1 MQIGIIGVGKMGS
14 GLISRLIS
22 DKHEVVAFDKDPK
35 ILEKI
40 KDKNVITT
48 TNLDSFIKALKSI
61 SDNNNL
67 FIWVMVPSGKP
78 TEDTLN
84 KLKNIVSKGD
94 IIIDGGN
101 SYYKDSIRRYKMFK
115 SLNINFLDVGT
126 SGGIWG
132 PKNGYCLMIGG
143 DKKPYLE
150 AEPIFKSLSS
160 NEQQVETFLVGPS
173 GSGHFVKMIHNGI
186 EYGMMQSL
194 AEGFELLK
202 AKKEFN
208 YNLPLIAQIW
218 EHGSVV
224 RSWLLDLT
232 KIALKNDP
240 DLKNLTPYVEDS
252 GEGRWTIKEAI
263 DLGIPAPSITASIFT
278 RFASREKNSFSL
290 KILAAL
296 RQQFGGHSIKKNN

>member
-1 MQIGIIGVGKMGS
+1 MQIGIIGLGKMGS

-22 DKHEVVAFDKDPK
+22 DNHEVVAFDTDPK
-35 ILEKI
+35 IVETLKE
-40 KDKNVITT
+40 KNVTT
-48 TNLDSFIKALKSI
+48 TNDLNEFIKKLKNI
-61 SDNNNL
+61 SSNKNL
-67 FIWVMVPSGKP
+67 IIWVMVPSGKP

-84 KLKNIVSKGD
+84 NLKYLVTEGD

-101 SYYKDSIRRYKMFK
+101 SYYKDSIRRYKIFK
-115 SLNINFLDVGT
+115 SLNIHFLDVGT

-132 PKNGYCLMIGG
+132 PQNGYCLMIGG
-143 DKKPYLE
+143 EKKPYE
-150 AEPIFKSLSS
+150 KAEPIFKSLSS
-160 NEQQVETFLVGPS
+160 NDQKAPTFLVGPS

-186 EYGMMQSL
+186 EYGMMQSI

-202 AKKEFN
+202 AKNEFD
-208 YNLPLIAQIW
+208 YDLPLVAQIW

-232 KIALKNDP
+232 RIALENDP
-240 DLKNLTPYVEDS
+240 ELKTLSPYVEDS

-263 DLGIPAPSITASIFT
+263 DLGVPAPSITTSIFT

-290 KILAAL
+290 KVLAAL
-296 RQQFGGHSIKKNN
+296 RQQFGGHSVKNQ

>member
-22 DKHEVVAFDKDPK
+22 DNHQVVAFDQDPQTVEKFKDN
-35 ILEKI
+35 
-40 KDKNVITT
+40 NVIIT
-48 TNLDSFIKALKSI
+48 TNLDSFVKKLKSI
-61 SDNNNL
+61 SNNTNL
-67 FIWVMVPSGKP
+67 LIWVMVPSGDP
-78 TEDTLN
+78 TEVTLN
-84 KLKNIVSKGD
+84 KLKHLISKGD
-94 IIIDGGN
+94 TIIDGGN

-115 SLNINFLDVGT
+115 SLDINFLDVGT

-143 DKKPYLE
+143 DSKPYQD

-160 NEQQVETFLVGPS
+160 NEQQAETFLVGPS

-202 AKKEFN
+202 EKKEFD
-208 YNLPLIAQIW
+208 YDLSLIAQIW

-232 KIALKNDP
+232 KIALRNDP

-252 GEGRWTIKEAI
+252 GEGRWTVKEAI
-263 DLGIPAPSITASIFT
+263 DLGVPAPSITSSIFT

-290 KILAAL
+290 KVLAAL

>member
-1 MQIGIIGVGKMGS
+1 MQIGIIGLGKMGS

-22 DKHEVVAFDKDPK
+22 DNHEVVAFDTDPK
-35 ILEKI
+35 IVEKL
-40 KDKNVITT
+40 KGRNVST
-48 TNLDSFIKALKSI
+48 TNDLEEFIKKLKNI
-61 SDNNNL
+61 SSNKNL
-67 FIWVMVPSGKP
+67 IIWVMVPSGKP

-84 KLKNIVSKGD
+84 NLKDLVTEGD

-101 SYYKDSIRRYKMFK
+101 SYYKDSIRRYKIFK
-115 SLNINFLDVGT
+115 SLNIHFLDVGT

-132 PKNGYCLMIGG
+132 PQNGYCLMIGG
-143 DKKPYLE
+143 EKKPYKE

-160 NEQQVETFLVGPS
+160 NNQKAATFLVGPS

-186 EYGMMQSL
+186 EYGMMQSI

-202 AKKEFN
+202 AKNEFD
-208 YNLPLIAQIW
+208 YDLPLVAQIW

-232 KIALKNDP
+232 RIALENDP
-240 DLKNLTPYVEDS
+240 ELKTLSPYVEDS

-263 DLGIPAPSITASIFT
+263 DLGVPAPSITTSIFT

-290 KILAAL
+290 KVLAAL
-296 RQQFGGHSIKKNN
+296 RQQFGGHSVKNQ

>member
-1 MQIGIIGVGKMGS
+1 MQIGIIGLGKMGS

-22 DKHEVVAFDKDPK
+22 DNHEIVAFDTDPK
-35 ILEKI
+35 IVETLKE
-40 KDKNVITT
+40 KNVTT
-48 TNLDSFIKALKSI
+48 TNNLDEFIKKLKNI
-61 SDNNNL
+61 SSNKNL
-67 FIWVMVPSGKP
+67 IIWVMVPSGKP

-84 KLKNIVSKGD
+84 NLKDLVTEGD

-101 SYYKDSIRRYKMFK
+101 SYYKDSIRRYKIFK
-115 SLNINFLDVGT
+115 SLNIHFLDVGT

-132 PKNGYCLMIGG
+132 PQNGYCLMIGG
-143 DKKPYLE
+143 EKKPYKE

-160 NEQQVETFLVGPS
+160 NNQKAATFLVGPS

-186 EYGMMQSL
+186 EYGMMQSI

-202 AKKEFN
+202 AKNEFD
-208 YNLPLIAQIW
+208 YDLPLVAQIW

-232 KIALKNDP
+232 RIALENDP
-240 DLKNLTPYVEDS
+240 ELKTLSPYVEDS

-263 DLGIPAPSITASIFT
+263 DLGVPAPSITTSIFT

-290 KILAAL
+290 KVLAAL
-296 RQQFGGHSIKKNN
+296 RQQFGGHSVKNQ

>member
-1 MQIGIIGVGKMGS
+1 MQIGIIGLGKMGS
-14 GLISRLIS
+14 GLISRLVS
-22 DKHEVVAFDKDPK
+22 DNHEVVAFDTDPK
-35 ILEKI
+35 IVEKI
-40 KDKNVITT
+40 NEKNVIITN
-48 TNLDSFIKALKSI
+48 NLDKFIKKLKNI
-61 SDNNNL
+61 STNNNL
-67 FIWVMVPSGKP
+67 IIWVMVPSGKP

-84 KLKNIVSKGD
+84 NLKNIVSQGD

-115 SLNINFLDVGT
+115 SLKIHFLDVGT

-132 PKNGYCLMIGG
+132 PQNGYCLMIGG
-143 DKKPYLE
+143 EKTPYKK
-150 AEPIFKSLSS
+150 AKPIFKSLSS
-160 NEQQVETFLVGPS
+160 NDQKAETFLVGPS

-208 YNLPLIAQIW
+208 YDLPLVAQIW

-232 KIALKNDP
+232 KTALKNDP
-240 DLKNLTPYVEDS
+240 DLKTLSPYVEDS

-263 DLGIPAPSITASIFT
+263 DLGVPAPSITASIFT

-296 RQQFGGHSIKKNN
+296 RQQFGGHSVKNQ